1 MSNSLQ
7 DADGQSVR
15 DLHRMNN
22 MWISVVV
29 RDGTPVRVDA
39 DTVLRA
45 GDDVLVLAEP
55 DHERALW
62 RRPKR
67 GRTECLL
74 SALKHDSS
82 RR

>member
-1 MSNSLQ
+1 
-7 DADGQSVR
+7 
-15 DLHRMNN
+15 MND

-39 DTVLRA
+39 NTVLRA

-55 DHERALW
+55 DHDTSALFGVD
-62 RRPKR
+62 RNVD
-67 GRTECLL
+67 GL
-74 SALKHDSS
+74 SACY